1 MFLKNE
7 LNRKGRCEM
16 EERVKR
22 LEQSN
27 RVLIVG
33 IILLFIIVLV
43 GPQVKDFF
51 TGGAWRQYKG
61 VTADEMN
68 TKHFSLME
76 MNTKQPKPRVMLFSV
91 NSDVMLSM
99 IDSTSHEV
107 LGIGLKKDPK
117 LGEIPYISFQTK
129 AGLQILEPNEDGKIT
144 WETHDLPASG
154 K

>member
-7 LNRKGRCEM
+7 INLKGRCDM

-43 GPQVKDFF
+43 GPQVRDFF
-51 TGGAWRQYKG
+51 TGGAWRHYKG
-61 VTADEMN
+61 VTADEIN

-76 MNTKQPKPRVMLFSV
+76 TNTKQPKPRVMLFSV
-91 NSDVMLSM
+91 NSDTMLSM
-99 IDSTSHEV
+99 IDSTNQEM
-107 LGIGLKKDPK
+107 LGIGIKKDPK
-117 LGEIPYISFQTK
+117 LGEIPYISFHTNT
-129 AGLQILEPNEDGKIT
+129 GVQILEPNEEGKVTWKNKDG
-144 WETHDLPASG
+144 E
-154 K
+154 